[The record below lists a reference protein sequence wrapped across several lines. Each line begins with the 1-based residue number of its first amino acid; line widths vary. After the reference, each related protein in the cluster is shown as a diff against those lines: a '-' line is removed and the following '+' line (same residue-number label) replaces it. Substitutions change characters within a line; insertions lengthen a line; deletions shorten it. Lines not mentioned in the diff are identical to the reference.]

1 MADAKRFDNYIN
13 GEWVAGGDYSANI
26 NPSELTDTIGDYA
39 KADLAQVNAAIDAA
53 RTASVSYTHLT
64 LPTNREV

>member
-13 GEWVAGGDYSANI
+13 GEWVSGGDYSTNI
-26 NPSELTDTIGDYA
+26 NPSELTDAIGDYA

-53 RTASVSYTHLT
+53 RAA
-64 LPTNREV
+64 LPALSLIHI